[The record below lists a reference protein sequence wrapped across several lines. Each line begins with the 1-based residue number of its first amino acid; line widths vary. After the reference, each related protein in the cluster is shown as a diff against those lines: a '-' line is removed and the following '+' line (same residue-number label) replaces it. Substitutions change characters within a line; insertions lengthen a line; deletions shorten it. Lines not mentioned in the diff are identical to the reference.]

1 MQCCCFM
8 LSSVEI
14 LILSAIQGI
23 SEFLPVSS
31 VAHLVLVSK
40 YYAFTNQNLLID
52 ICLHL
57 GSLIAI
63 IVYFRNDL
71 FHFIKNKSFLIKIIA
86 GTIPIIPV
94 GYILYQTGLIDQLR
108 NLEVI
113 GWMSLIFAIL
123 LYVSDKSKV
132 TKKIDTNFTNK
143 SAVFIGLFQVLAL
156 IPGVSRSGITI
167 TSGRML
173 GFNRFDSTKISFFLS
188 IPTLIA
194 ASFIG
199 IYNIYRE
206 GSTELNFLAITATIF
221 SFIFSYITI
230 TIFFNYV
237 KKNDGKIGTKTR
249 GIDMNLHN
257 ACNLRCKYCFTN
269 SPKGDHVKE
278 YLSPKVIGDLADQ
291 ADELGYFEFDLQGG
305 ELLLRPDLLFETL
318 EAIRPERF
326 YLYLTTNGYYLD
338 KKMAKKLL
346 FLFEEM
352 NKLGTTV
359 LIATH
364 NEDLVKK
371 TKHPIIKLHNG
382 RAKYN

>member
-1 MQCCCFM
+1 MFDLQYIVLGF
-8 LSSVEI
+8 
-14 LILSAIQGI
+14 AQGFT
-23 SEFLPVSS
+23 EFLPISS

-94 GYILYQTGLIDQLR
+94 GYILYQTRLIDQLR

-113 GWMSLIFAIL
+113 GWMSLIFGIL

-132 TKKIDTNFTNK
+132 TKKIDTEFTNK
-143 SAVFIGLFQVLAL
+143 SAVFIGLFQTLAL

-173 GFNRFDSTKISFFLS
+173 GFNRFDSTKISYFLS
-188 IPTLIA
+188 IPTLFA

-199 IYNIYRE
+199 IYNIYIE
-206 GSTELNFLAITATIF
+206 GSAELNFLAIIAVIF

-230 TIFFNYV
+230 AFFFNFV
-237 KKNDGKIGTKTR
+237 RK
-249 GIDMNLHN
+249 
-257 ACNLRCKYCFTN
+257 FTL
-269 SPKGDHVKE
+269 SIFVIYRIALSLFILGVV
-278 YLSPKVIGDLADQ
+278 YL
-291 ADELGYFEFDLQGG
+291 
-305 ELLLRPDLLFETL
+305 
-318 EAIRPERF
+318 
-326 YLYLTTNGYYLD
+326 
-338 KKMAKKLL
+338 
-346 FLFEEM
+346 
-352 NKLGTTV
+352 
-359 LIATH
+359 
-364 NEDLVKK
+364 
-371 TKHPIIKLHNG
+371 
-382 RAKYN
+382 